1 MARGDKD
8 QDKDFLDID
17 LDEPLEPLDDSEPM
31 VAIEDERIKKGP
43 VISAGDGILLYDNKK
58 YAVGLSWLIAE
69 EEGDTDLASKRAK
82 EFKADFYA
90 LRQGVVTQHAFG
102 YLKKGHR
109 IGLPALAGIAGDT
122 LVGEWHGVFVA
133 DNGWWYC
140 AVHSDNIAPD
150 GDQLFT
156 SEEAA
161 YNHFIQETEKFRWP
175 RSYAPES
182 WNIPEATGEIPLS
195 KIVNESPP
203 PVLKP
208 ASLDAI
214 FSGKRNKNLA
224 VGAMVIIIGL
234 IGVSLVGQQLLPSL
248 VPEQAQVPTPN
259 VQVSDILQA
268 PPKEPA
274 LEDAGGQQGDSLT
287 NLSLVQPSALMKD
300 CLDGFSLVS
309 IPLPGWKIKT
319 LRCKET
325 FVEASWTRET
335 GTFEMIEPYLSRFPE
350 GVNKSFTDSNTLVA
364 TRRLTGKR
372 SYAKNSTLYERNY
385 AIIVLSKRFGN
396 LGPLD
401 VKEVVPPA
409 SQQLLQATEMMQQAG
424 FRGGQNKTEIRTL
437 NRDDLPYLS
446 FKLVSKTP
454 PNMISKYFDI
464 PGFMITSAAVETGN
478 GEWQYDG
485 KLILQPDKRL
495 IEANNKAKAMQPIR

>member
-1 MARGDKD
+1 MARDD
-8 QDKDFLDID
+8 QDQEKDFLDID
-17 LDEPLEPLDDSEPM
+17 LDEPLEPLEEGEPIT
-31 VAIEDERIKKGP
+31 IEDERVSKKP
-43 VISAGDGILLYDNKK
+43 VITAGDGILIFDNKK

-69 EEGDTDLASKRAK
+69 EEGDTDLATKRAK
-82 EFKADFYA
+82 EFKADFYC
-90 LRQGVVTQHAFG
+90 LRQGVVTQHGFG

-150 GDQLFT
+150 GDLLFT

-161 YNHFIQETEKFRWP
+161 YNHYIAESEKFRWP

-182 WNIPEATGEIPLS
+182 WNIPESAGEIPLS
-195 KIVNESPP
+195 KIVGEAPA

-224 VGAMVIIIGL
+224 IGAAVIIIGL
-234 IGVSLVGQQLLPSL
+234 IAVSLVGQQLLPSL
-248 VPEQAQVPTPN
+248 VPEQAQVPIPN

-268 PPKEPA
+268 PPKEPV
-274 LEDAGGQQGDSLT
+274 LEEVESQGDSLT
-287 NLSLVQPSALMKD
+287 NMSLVQPSALMRE
-300 CLDGFSLVS
+300 CLEGFSLISV
-309 IPLPGWKIKT
+309 PLPGWKMT
-319 LRCKET
+319 NLRCKET
-325 FVEASWTRET
+325 FVEASWTRQT
-335 GTFEMIEPYLSRFPE
+335 GTFEMVEPYLSRFPE
-350 GVNKSFTDSNTLVA
+350 GVNRSFTDSNTLVA

-372 SYAKNSTLYERNY
+372 TYTRNANLYERNY
-385 AIIVLSKRFGN
+385 AIIALSKRFGN
-396 LGPLD
+396 LGQLE
-401 VKEVVPPA
+401 VKEVVPAA

-424 FRGGQNKTEIRTL
+424 FGVGQNKTEVRPL
-437 NRDDLPYLS
+437 SRDDLPYMGFILR
-446 FKLVSKTP
+446 SKTP
-454 PNMISKYFDI
+454 PNMIAKYFDM
-464 PGFMITSAAVETGN
+464 PGFVITSAAVETGN
-478 GEWQYDG
+478 GLWQYEG

-495 IEANNKAKAMQPIR
+495 IEANKKAQSMQQIR